1 MEQVQENCAVMENPN
16 GNVLTMA
23 FVNMQPFDAVY
34 SLSDGLK
41 AGTIF
46 PDLDKPFL
54 EGRDMR

>member
-1 MEQVQENCAVMENPN
+1 MEMNQENCAAMQNAN
-16 GNVLTMA
+16 GDVLTIA

-46 PDLDKPFL
+46 PDLDKPF
-54 EGRDMR
+54 

>member
-1 MEQVQENCAVMENPN
+1 MEKVAENCAATESVN
-16 GNVLTMA
+16 GDVLAMA

>member
-1 MEQVQENCAVMENPN
+1 MEHTQENCAVLEMDN
-16 GNVLTMA
+16 GALTMA

-46 PDLDKPFL
+46 PDLDKPL
-54 EGRDMR
+54 TEGREMR

>member
-1 MEQVQENCAVMENPN
+1 MEQVLENCAVSQNDN
-16 GNVLTMA
+16 DVLTMA

-54 EGRDMR
+54 EGREKR

>member
-1 MEQVQENCAVMENPN
+1 MEMNKENCAAMQNAN
-16 GNVLTMA
+16 GDVLTMA

-46 PDLDKPFL
+46 PDLDRPFL

>member
-1 MEQVQENCAVMENPN
+1 MEHTLENCAATEMPD
-16 GNVLTMA
+16 GVLAMA
-23 FVNMQPFDAVY
+23 FVNMQPFDSVY

-54 EGRDMR
+54 EGREMR

>member
-1 MEQVQENCAVMENPN
+1 MEQAKENCAATEMEN
-16 GNVLTMA
+16 GVLTMA

-54 EGRDMR
+54 EGREMR

>member
-1 MEQVQENCAVMENPN
+1 MEQVLENCAVSQNDN
-16 GNVLTMA
+16 GVLTMA

-54 EGRDMR
+54 EGREKR

>member
-1 MEQVQENCAVMENPN
+1 MEHTQENCAVTEMDN
-16 GNVLTMA
+16 GVLTMA

-46 PDLDKPFL
+46 PDLDKPFT
-54 EGRDMR
+54 EGREMR

>member
-1 MEQVQENCAVMENPN
+1 MEHTLENCAATEMPD
-16 GNVLTMA
+16 GVLAMA

-54 EGRDMR
+54 ERREMR

>member
-1 MEQVQENCAVMENPN
+1 MEHKLENCAATEMPD
-16 GNVLTMA
+16 GVLTMA

-54 EGRDMR
+54 EGREMR

>member
-1 MEQVQENCAVMENPN
+1 MEKVAENCAAVETINSD
-16 GNVLTMA
+16 VLAMA